1 VRPPHRQRKHGQ
13 LDQQHHRPRGRSSP
27 SAPKALCRHTTPS
40 ARASATSL
48 RGEAVHRRRRANSGD
63 TDIDADHRPAKP
75 HAHPSRR
82 QNAVPLGTA
91 SSHRAAASATSRAST
106 PSGDDRLDVVT
117 RAAACIPRASAPGRQ
132 ADAPH
137 TGPPR
142 SGHRRRAPEQTPPGY
157 RHSCF
162 AQRLSRKWVRKA

>member
-106 PSGDDRLDVVT
+106 PSGR
-117 RAAACIPRASAPGRQ
+117 RPPGRRHPRGRPASRGPPGRQ
-132 ADAPH
+132 ANAPH

-142 SGHRRRAPEQTPPGY
+142 SGHRRRAPAQTPPGY